1 MIDKLNEISKKLDLW
16 NIAKT
21 NAMQWIEN
29 EGLDE
34 IRQDPKFSKVV
45 LSDIE
50 FIKKK
55 QSLIFWNCE
64 LGKTYILRTEYVL
77 KITNGSEDTEGYYSY
92 DIDENGDFFEEWL
105 GFK

>member
-1 MIDKLNEISKKLDLW
+1 MIDRLNEISKKLDLW
-16 NIAKT
+16 NVAKA
-21 NAMQWIEN
+21 NAIQWIEN
-29 EGLDE
+29 EGLNK

-55 QSLIFWNCE
+55 QSLIFWDFD
-64 LGKTYILRTEYVL
+64 LGKTYILRTEYIL
-77 KITNGSEDTEGYYSY
+77 KITNGSEDTKGYYSY

-105 GFK
+105 RFK

>member
-1 MIDKLNEISKKLDLW
+1 MIDKLNEISEKLDLW

-45 LSDIE
+45 LSHIE
-50 FIKKK
+50 FITK
-55 QSLIFWNCE
+55 E
-64 LGKTYILRTEYVL
+64 
-77 KITNGSEDTEGYYSY
+77 
-92 DIDENGDFFEEWL
+92 
-105 GFK
+105 